1 MSLPSI
7 RERDSDNDSQFRNPF
22 ADTNSVAD
30 TQADDARNPFDDSS
44 AEDTLQEQPPE
55 PPYHIFTKRQKWFVI
70 VIIGTAGLF
79 SGLSSNIYFPSLDA
93 ISRDLHVSAEMVSL
107 TITSYLIIQGISPLF
122 WGSISDALGRRPIY
136 IASFAV
142 YIISNIGLSFSPNFT
157 ILMVFRALQAAGS
170 ASTVSIGNGVIQ
182 DISPPAERED
192 PEEPLPRK
200 KVTAATFLEPLRL
213 LVQRDILINLIFGGV
228 VYTIW
233 SMVTSSTTGL
243 FKQLFNLN
251 ELQIGLAFLPNGFG
265 TIVGSAI
272 AGKLMTRDYKA
283 IEEAYKASHNMEKSE
298 KLTAKNMPADFPIE
312 RARLRRLPWVVVI
325 FIAST
330 GAYGVSL
337 NFPSATSLT
346 GWIAVPLTLQF
357 FIAATSNAVFAL
369 NQTLV
374 TDLCPGKGARYPQ
387 FIMTAPEVHAADVSS
402 KAIKIQQQLTQYL
415 DKYVSNNQKSLQCN
429 KEASGSLP
437 GGTTRSVLY
446 YEPFPLAF
454 SGGHGCH
461 LTSMDGEEYLDFLSE
476 YCAGMFGHSHPDI
489 IAAIESVTKSGF
501 TLGGPGPKEG
511 ELGKLLVDRF
521 PSIDAIRFC
530 NSGTEANTMAIA
542 TALHFIGRKKILVFE
557 NGYHGGTLAFTP
569 GNPLILPHDF
579 VQGRYNDIEYTRPL
593 ITEELGIII
602 VEPLQGAAGMFAGT
616 KEFLQFLRDE
626 ATRVGAIL
634 IFDEVITS
642 RLNYGGLQEIH
653 GIVPDMTTI
662 GKHFGG
668 GFSFGAFGGKKEIMD
683 LYDPS
688 SPTSLHHSG
697 TWNNNKFSMTAG
709 VAATKLL
716 SREALDKNNGL
727 GNKLKDGLGA
737 LFKAKDES
745 ILTLSGFG
753 SVIGVHFNG
762 PSADNLRDLFFF
774 YMLSKR
780 IYVGRRGFLA
790 LNITHEEEHVN
801 RVLAAAKDFC
811 DEVL

>member
-1 MSLPSI
+1 MAAAGSASPRTLQQGIRRSISAAASGGLHLLTSETDLNQGREHDEHISPTRVSVRDRMSLQSRSPGSSSLSDLDPFFDRAMSLPSI

-44 AEDTLQEQPPE
+44 AEDTLQEQPLE

-157 ILMVFRALQAAGS
+157 ILMVFRGLQAAGS

-182 DISPPAERED
+182 DISPPAERGEFISFYQAITIVIIIFLPETMRSIAGNGSLRLGGVYKPLIRLVTKEPDYLED

-337 NFPSATSLT
+337 NFPAATSLT

-374 TDLCPGKGARYPQ
+374 TDLCPGKGA
-387 FIMTAPEVHAADVSS
+387 S
-402 KAIKIQQQLTQYL
+402 
-415 DKYVSNNQKSLQCN
+415 
-429 KEASGSLP
+429 
-437 GGTTRSVLY
+437 
-446 YEPFPLAF
+446 
-454 SGGHGCH
+454 
-461 LTSMDGEEYLDFLSE
+461 
-476 YCAGMFGHSHPDI
+476 
-489 IAAIESVTKSGF
+489 
-501 TLGGPGPKEG
+501 
-511 ELGKLLVDRF
+511 
-521 PSIDAIRFC
+521 
-530 NSGTEANTMAIA
+530 A
-542 TALHFIGRKKILVFE
+542 TAINNLV
-557 NGYHGGTLAFTP
+557 
-569 GNPLILPHDF
+569 
-579 VQGRYNDIEYTRPL
+579 RC
-593 ITEELGIII
+593 
-602 VEPLQGAAGMFAGT
+602 
-616 KEFLQFLRDE
+616 
-626 ATRVGAIL
+626 
-634 IFDEVITS
+634 
-642 RLNYGGLQEIH
+642 
-653 GIVPDMTTI
+653 
-662 GKHFGG
+662 
-668 GFSFGAFGGKKEIMD
+668 
-683 LYDPS
+683 
-688 SPTSLHHSG
+688 
-697 TWNNNKFSMTAG
+697 
-709 VAATKLL
+709 
-716 SREALDKNNGL
+716 
-727 GNKLKDGLGA
+727 GLGA
-737 LFKAKDES
+737 
-745 ILTLSGFG
+745 
-753 SVIGVHFNG
+753 IGVAFIEQFIASTG
-762 PSADNLRDLFFF
+762 PGAAFL
-774 YMLSKR
+774 
-780 IYVGRRGFLA
+780 GLA
-790 LNITHEEEHVN
+790 LVM
-801 RVLAAAKDFC
+801 VVVGPLAVVHWYWGQQWRAARIQAK
-811 DEVL
+811 EMTETEKEAGRSG